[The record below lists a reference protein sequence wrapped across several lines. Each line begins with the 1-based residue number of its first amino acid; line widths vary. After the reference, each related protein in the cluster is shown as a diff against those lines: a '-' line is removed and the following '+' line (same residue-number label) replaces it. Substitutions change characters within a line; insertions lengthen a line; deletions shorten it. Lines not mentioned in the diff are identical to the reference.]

1 MRSVASRV
9 IAASALLAVIFIV
22 AAVVAVEDQRAVA
35 AGVGTMVTAVF
46 LAAGLAAYLIR
57 SVVLRGDEL
66 ESQNAINAAVID
78 GVRDGIVLRDLEGR
92 VLVANRT
99 MDAFARE
106 ILEAEDGEHALELA
120 RRELPDLLFLDWTM
134 PRLSGL
140 DVCRQLREEP
150 ATAEL
155 RVVMLTARTQDFDRL
170 AATAVGVDD
179 YITKPFSPLR
189 LLEKVRETLGPEALL

>member
-1 MRSVASRV
+1 MTKVLIADDEPSMR
-9 IAASALLAVIFIV
+9 ALVRL
-22 AAVVAVEDQRAVA
+22 
-35 AGVGTMVTAVF
+35 T
-46 LAAGLAAYLIR
+46 
-57 SVVLRGDEL
+57 L
-66 ESQNAINAAVID
+66 ESH
-78 GVRDGIVLRDLEGR
+78 R
-92 VLVANRT
+92 
-99 MDAFARE
+99 FE

>member
-35 AGVGTMVTAVF
+35 AGVGTMVTAVL

-57 SVVLRGDEL
+57 SVVLRSDEL

-92 VLVANRT
+92 VVVANRT
-99 MDAFARE
+99 MDTFARE
-106 ILEAEDGEHALELA
+106 IDAVIDSRVRHRAAHVVDFTQG
-120 RRELPDLLFLDWTM
+120 F
-134 PRLSGL
+134 S
-140 DVCRQLREEP
+140 DVV
-150 ATAEL
+150 
-155 RVVMLTARTQDFDRL
+155 RVGAGDPSPFD
-170 AATAVGVDD
+170 
-179 YITKPFSPLR
+179 
-189 LLEKVRETLGPEALL
+189 

>member
-1 MRSVASRV
+1 MTKVLIADDEPSMR
-9 IAASALLAVIFIV
+9 AL
-22 AAVVAVEDQRAVA
+22 
-35 AGVGTMVTAVF
+35 
-46 LAAGLAAYLIR
+46 
-57 SVVLRGDEL
+57 
-66 ESQNAINAAVID
+66 
-78 GVRDGIVLRDLEGR
+78 VRLTLKSHR
-92 VLVANRT
+92 
-99 MDAFARE
+99 FE